1 MNDRE
6 FKDAL
11 RGRSGCDSV
20 EKIISTGEIEWKGT
34 STPFRVV
41 FTGVEKYQLELKL
54 PGCDKFRIAG
64 WGHKI
69 EDLQV
74 EDVQNLEA
82 RLARERAWDEEK
94 RQKELEYFTEK
105 YKAKLETALY
115 LDDAVTVPGTDK
127 IFFVTDWYGD
137 KEELAEFCATNNVND
152 LTKERMLLSDNRI
165 PLEIGASYG
174 TKGVEL
180 HHYVLEGRGLD
191 LKKMRLDYEVH
202 HLDNCR
208 VIIITEEDAL
218 RMQLFAGENPE
229 YAYPVF
235 DK

>member
-11 RGRSGCDSV
+11 RGRSGYDSV
-20 EKIISTGEIEWKGT
+20 EKVVSTGEIEWKGADV
-34 STPFRVV
+34 PFKVV
-41 FTGVEKYQLELKL
+41 FTGGEKYQLELKL

-74 EDVQNLEA
+74 SDVEALED
-82 RLARERAWDEEK
+82 RLARERAWDEK
-94 RQKELEYFTEK
+94 RRLELLAHFTEK
-105 YKAKLETALY
+105 YKSKLETALY

-127 IFFVTDWYGD
+127 IFFITDWYGD
-137 KEELAEFCATNNVND
+137 KEELAQFCADNNVND
-152 LTKERMLLSDNRI
+152 LTKERMLLSSNRV
-165 PLEIGASYG
+165 PLEIGASYS

-191 LKKMRLDYEVH
+191 LKKMRFEYETH
-202 HLDNCR
+202 LLDNCR
-208 VIIITEEDAL
+208 VMIISEEDAL
-218 RMQLFAGENPE
+218 RMQLFAAENPE
-229 YAYPVF
+229 YAYPTF
-235 DK
+235 SG